1 MLKKSNPGLVSFAS
15 VCLLLI
21 SGSTALAY
29 TMMGNVKSYE
39 KGKHEITFDCDEGKV
54 RLSFLKDDLVRV
66 HMAPAGEDF
75 PKDDLHLDENGPY
88 AVITYTWPGAR
99 YRMWEGFDA
108 DLEGVVYNIRAGKL
122 VVKVRKQPFKLAF
135 YDAEGKLLVLE
146 KEGIVNAGLGYA
158 DSKVYETMGL
168 PDDEHFFGFG
178 AHNHTL
184 DLRGS
189 KVICSASELQTKA
202 WTGGFPVPFFLSTR
216 GYGIFF
222 NNLDDDVTFKMGT
235 TPGEYSFEGTS
246 GGKEGWDMD
255 YYLIY
260 GPKFEDILKRY
271 IDIVGKPML
280 PEKYFLGHIFMEC
293 CQWNADDVVY
303 VGRRFREEDWPC
315 DVLIIDCQALHG
327 VQSSA
332 PEEWDKDQTP

>member
-1 MLKKSNPGLVSFAS
+1 MFKKGNPGLVSFAS

-39 KGKHEITFDCDEGKV
+39 KGKHEITFDCYEGKV
-54 RLSFLKDDLVRV
+54 RLSFLKENLVRV
-66 HMAPAGEDF
+66 HMAPAGKEF

-88 AVITYTWPGAR
+88 AVVTYDWPGVS
-99 YRMWEGFDA
+99 YQISEGFDA

-122 VVKVRKQPFKLAF
+122 LVKVRKQPFKLAF
-135 YDAEGKLLVLE
+135 YNLQGSLLVME

-158 DSKVYETMGL
+158 DSKVYETMHL
-168 PDDEHFFGFG
+168 PDEEHFFGFG
-178 AHNHTL
+178 PHNHAH
-184 DLRGS
+184 DMRGHEM
-189 KVICSASELQTKA
+189 VCTASELQTKA

-280 PEKYFLGHIFMEC
+280 PEKYFFGHIFMDGPAMC
-293 CQWNADDVVY
+293 
-303 VGRRFREEDWPC
+303 
-315 DVLIIDCQALHG
+315 
-327 VQSSA
+327 
-332 PEEWDKDQTP
+332 